1 MCMSPTDL
9 LSRSDL
15 IRGVLT
21 AAAAAGSFRAGAA
34 VAVFNQPRLPPLTGP
49 FKEVGVRYSRAG
61 SARVKTFYPAALP
74 DSSTSLA
81 EAPYCTDGRATSDGM
96 AGLVGFRQLGL
107 SFLLAHL
114 ANAHSGCWLD
124 APPVQ
129 PERPLP
135 LLVYSHGFG
144 GNMDMGSY
152 LMRQLAS
159 HGVVVAAV
167 EHTDGTAS
175 FTRLADGSDLAFA
188 PTKLSR
194 PAQLRRRAEELLA
207 AAVPGAL
214 GEGLPISSDGA
225 GTFLGG
231 HSCCGAGPDGWSRLI
246 SSDLGI

>member
-1 MCMSPTDL
+1 MYTYMSPTL
-9 LSRSDL
+9 IRSDL

-34 VAVFNQPRLPPLTGP
+34 VAVINQPRLPPLTGP

-74 DSSTSLA
+74 DSSPRLE

-114 ANAHSGCWLD
+114 ANAHSGCWLG
-124 APPVQ
+124 APPVH

-194 PAQLRRRAEELLA
+194 AAQIRRRAEELLA

-231 HSCCGAGPDGWSRLI
+231 HSCGGPRPDGWSRLI
-246 SSDLGI
+246 SSDLGV